1 MSEPVIIEVGDRPTH
16 AVIWLH
22 GLGADGHDFEPIVP
36 ELRLP
41 PEISVRFV
49 FPNAPNRPVTVNGG
63 MVMPAWYDIKGPDI
77 ASKQDRDGM
86 QESFDLVEQLIDEQ
100 IEAGIDTG
108 KIILAGFSQGGAVV
122 LYTMLRS
129 KHTVL
134 GIMALSTYLPF
145 ADTSKTERTNSNQ
158 QTAIFF
164 GHGTMDPVVP
174 HELGLKSYKF
184 LQSLGY
190 QTSWHEYSMQ
200 HSVSLEE
207 IRDIS
212 AWLSTLILAAPSVEA
227 AR

>member
-1 MSEPVIIEVGDRPTH
+1 
-16 AVIWLH
+16 
-22 GLGADGHDFEPIVP
+22 P

-41 PEISVRFV
+41 PEISVRFI

-63 MVMPAWYDIKGPDI
+63 MVMPAWYDIKGLDI

-86 QESFDLVEQLIDEQ
+86 QESFALVERLIDEQ
-100 IEAGIDTG
+100 IEAGIDAE

-145 ADTSKTERTNSNQ
+145 VDTSKTERTNSNQ
-158 QTAIFF
+158 QISIFF

-184 LQSLGY
+184 LRSLGY

-207 IRDIS
+207 ILDIS
-212 AWLSTLILAAPSVEA
+212 AWLNTLILAPASRSDSVEK
-227 AR
+227 